1 MVFVKFAF
9 NNILFT
15 LLLGAVCCLLYD
27 FIKKQIFSWAAWIPV
42 LLLVFLAE
50 ILNVEGGGFAV
61 ICIIIPYVLYRRHN
75 KTASVI
81 SLGILIVIYYAFIKQ
96 FTGSLDAP
104 FQWHKSSLWHLIFL
118 PWMCMCTNWYLLLI
132 SYNEKKGKAYCQ
144 WFHYIAY
151 PAHLLLL
158 YILNTCIIKI

>member
-1 MVFVKFAF
+1 MGS
-9 NNILFT
+9 LDSRST
-15 LLLGAVCCLLYD
+15 PC
-27 FIKKQIFSWAAWIPV
+27 
-42 LLLVFLAE
+42 
-50 ILNVEGGGFAV
+50 FAV

-104 FQWHKSSLWHLIFL
+104 FQWLNPRYDTSSFFLECACALIGI
-118 PWMCMCTNWYLLLI
+118 LLLI

>member
-1 MVFVKFAF
+1 M
-9 NNILFT
+9 IL
-15 LLLGAVCCLLYD
+15 
-27 FIKKQIFSWAAWIPV
+27 

-104 FQWHKSSLWHLIFL
+104 FQWLNPRYDTSSFFLECACALIGI
-118 PWMCMCTNWYLLLI
+118 LLLI